1 MKSMTSVITKS
12 ALVLAACASMN
23 AFAGTPSGK
32 APAPA
37 PEPESG
43 ALFDTLGA
51 TLEVGYDTRYYFRGL
66 WFADNTTWAG
76 LSLSVPLTEQ
86 LSLGL
91 GALYTST
98 VDTLVNIAGNDEVLD
113 YSELD
118 LSDEAIDLDRV
129 MADVSGAKRRVVILD
144 ACRNNPF
151 GRSWSRTAHRNV
163 TRGLGDVQVDDI
175 LVIFAA
181 ASGQLASDGPG
192 QPNSPFAVA
201 LSKRLVQPELPLQ
214 LLGNV
219 VRDDVLAATGREAQ
233 RPFISASMGGDLYY
247 LMPRA
252 PAGEKDAEL
261 ERLRRQV
268 EALQKAQTA
277 PPVQPIT
284 TTTPTGRAPGTP
296 FTECTGCPAMIVIP
310 GGSFTMGSPNGV
322 GEANEHPDVRLSV
335 TTFAMSRTEITVAQ
349 WAACVADGVCGTPG
363 GRLAAERRTPPA
375 NTPILGVTYN
385 DAKNYVRWINNRLG
399 INRYRLPSEAEWEYA
414 ARANSTGAYP
424 WDGAAVGDHANA
436 AGRLGARD
444 KFDSVAPV
452 GAFPANAFGLVDM
465 HGNAAEW
472 VEDCYW
478 PNPTRTSSAALVVA
492 AGGYCPANVVR
503 GGAFN
508 SAPPALRSA
517 ARGSKAHTSV
527 ESTPTIGFRIA
538 RTER

>member
-1 MKSMTSVITKS
+1 
-12 ALVLAACASMN
+12 
-23 AFAGTPSGK
+23 
-32 APAPA
+32 
-37 PEPESG
+37 
-43 ALFDTLGA
+43 
-51 TLEVGYDTRYYFRGL
+51 
-66 WFADNTTWAG
+66 
-76 LSLSVPLTEQ
+76 
-86 LSLGL
+86 
-91 GALYTST
+91 
-98 VDTLVNIAGNDEVLD
+98 
-113 YSELD
+113 
-118 LSDEAIDLDRV
+118 
-129 MADVSGAKRRVVILD
+129 
-144 ACRNNPF
+144 
-151 GRSWSRTAHRNV
+151 
-163 TRGLGDVQVDDI
+163 
-175 LVIFAA
+175 
-181 ASGQLASDGPG
+181 
-192 QPNSPFAVA
+192 
-201 LSKRLVQPELPLQ
+201 
-214 LLGNV
+214 
-219 VRDDVLAATGREAQ
+219 
-233 RPFISASMGGDLYY
+233 
-247 LMPRA
+247 
-252 PAGEKDAEL
+252 
-261 ERLRRQV
+261 
-268 EALQKAQTA
+268 
-277 PPVQPIT
+277 
-284 TTTPTGRAPGTP
+284 
-296 FTECTGCPAMIVIP
+296 MIVIP

-444 KFDSVAPV
+444 KFDGVAPV